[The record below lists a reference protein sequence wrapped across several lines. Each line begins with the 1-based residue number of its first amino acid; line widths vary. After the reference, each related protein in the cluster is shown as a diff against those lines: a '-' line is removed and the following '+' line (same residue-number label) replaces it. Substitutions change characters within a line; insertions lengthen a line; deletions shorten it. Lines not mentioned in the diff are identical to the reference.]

1 MFNPGMANMQGMMKK
16 VQKMQQDML
25 KMQEELKNRTV
36 EATAGGGAVTVVVTG
51 RKTVEKVTIA
61 PSAVDPEDV
70 EMLEDL
76 VTTAINEAMRKV
88 DEMTEKEMGKITG
101 GMKLPHDR
109 SEERRRDETAGHVL
123 IWRA

>member
-25 KMQEELKNRTV
+25 KMREELKNRTV

-101 GMKLPHDR
+101 GMKLP
-109 SEERRRDETAGHVL
+109 GMF
-123 IWRA
+123 